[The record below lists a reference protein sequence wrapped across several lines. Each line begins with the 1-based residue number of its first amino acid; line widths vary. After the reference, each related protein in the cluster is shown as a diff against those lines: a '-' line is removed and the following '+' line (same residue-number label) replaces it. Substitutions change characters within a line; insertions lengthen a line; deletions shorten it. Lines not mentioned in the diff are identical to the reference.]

1 MTMEGSG
8 KRALVVDLNN
18 FARYPT
24 LAVGYLVAAL
34 RRGGFDAEVLTP
46 LSHGVP
52 PVQREG
58 KETGWEHF
66 ERRVY
71 FSTHPLMTRWHDFLR
86 ARRSEWKGRPHP
98 LLLAELGRRLDS
110 GSVDVIL
117 LSAYVD
123 QYPTVRAVGE
133 LAAGHGVPVLVGG
146 PVFNIPG
153 IAAEWLDIPGLA
165 AVVGAEVDLTLGAI
179 VDDLLA
185 GRDLTKHP
193 GVFLPDGRAGRPA
206 PPLTRMDELP
216 IPDFRDF
223 PWDRYPGRVV
233 PLMTG
238 RGCSWGRCLFC
249 ADIATA
255 NGRSYRSRPVDAV
268 LHELE
273 TQAERYDTK
282 DFIFLDLK
290 LNSNLE
296 MWHAICD
303 GFQKRLPGAR
313 WIGWIHVQSRGDNGL
328 SRRELEAAREAGL
341 TRTTFG
347 FETGSQ
353 RLNDSMAK
361 GTNVDETSR
370 FIRDAHAAGISVR
383 MTAMVGYPGETK
395 HDLDA
400 TIRFLETHV
409 DEVDRVRVGLFKP
422 IPGSGFQERYDGKP
436 SRYPGVTRM
445 DWDFRYARAEYD
457 YEPARDRGYR
467 RAKTR
472 LLGLIHDINRRP
484 LPAGAQVFDG
494 LM

>member
-1 MTMEGSG
+1 MSQTRQ
-8 KRALVVDLNN
+8 RALLVDLNN

-24 LAVGYLVAAL
+24 LAIGYLVAAL
-34 RRGGFDAEVLTP
+34 REGGLDVDVLTP

-58 KETGWEHF
+58 KETAWEQL
-66 ERRVY
+66 ERRIY
-71 FSTHPLMTRWHDFLR
+71 FSSHPLMTAWHDFLR
-86 ARRSEWKGRPHP
+86 ARRAQWKGRPHP
-98 LLLAELGRRLDS
+98 LLLEELGRRFDE

-123 QYPTVRAVGE
+123 QYATVRAVGE
-133 LAAGHGVPVLVGG
+133 LAAEHGVPLLVGG

-153 IAAEWLDIPGLA
+153 VAAAWLDIPGLA
-165 AVVGAEVDLTLGAI
+165 AVVGAEVDLTLAAL

-185 GRDLTKHP
+185 GRDLTRHP
-193 GVFLPDGRAGRPA
+193 GVFLSDGREGVPA
-206 PPLTRMDELP
+206 APLVRMDKLP
-216 IPDFRDF
+216 IPDFSDF

-233 PLMTG
+233 PVMTA
-238 RGCSWGRCLFC
+238 RGCNWARCLFC

-255 NGRSYRSRPVDAV
+255 NGRGFRSRPVEAV
-268 LHELE
+268 LGELE
-273 TQAERYDTK
+273 TQAERYATR

-296 MWHAICD
+296 MWHAVCD
-303 GFQKRLPGAR
+303 GFRERLPGAR
-313 WIGWIHVQSRGDNGL
+313 WIGWVHVQSSGDNGL

-361 GTNVDETSR
+361 GTRIDETSR

-383 MTAMVGYPGETK
+383 MTAMIGYPGETK
-395 HDLDA
+395 QDLEA
-400 TIRFLETHV
+400 TIRFLDDHL
-409 DEVDRVRVGLFKP
+409 DDIDRVRVGLFKP

-436 SRYPGVTRM
+436 SRYPGITRM

-467 RAKTR
+467 SAKTR
-472 LLGLIHDINRRP
+472 LLKLIHDINRRP
-484 LPAGAQVFDG
+484 LPAQAQVFDG